1 MEDVKKGSGMKQ
13 EWLLYHN
20 VINTCNLY
28 SPLYPASY
36 LQAGTATMWLK
47 LNMLEV
53 VFSCENMKYKLKY
66 IVSQLLSYIA
76 IEHVF

>member
-1 MEDVKKGSGMKQ
+1 
-13 EWLLYHN
+13 
-20 VINTCNLY
+20 
-28 SPLYPASY
+28 
-36 LQAGTATMWLK
+36 MWLK